1 MDAESLLWYQQPATD
16 FDHALPVGNGRIGG
30 MIFGNAKK
38 EVIKLNEDSI
48 WSGGRRERN
57 NPDAWEGVQE
67 VRKLLLEGNVAA
79 AEQVAFEKMQG
90 VTPNSRHYM
99 PLGDL
104 NLHMDFAGKAKQ
116 YQRSLDLEH
125 ALATVRFTAND
136 ITYVREAF
144 VSEPDRVLVLH
155 IAASEPGMVNLR
167 ATLDGRDDYYDDCRP
182 CTDYPNML
190 VYDGGTG
197 SRNGIFFAAAL
208 TGFSEGGTIRTVG
221 GALEVQGANEVTL
234 LLSVG
239 TSFYHGEQYEDAAK
253 MDASYAADC
262 SYEELLYRH
271 LTEYQEKFR
280 RVRFTLP
287 DNSEGGSELPT
298 DERLMRLRGD
308 EGDHKECKLQIHDS
322 KLAVLYFNYGRY
334 LMLSASRPGTQPMNL
349 QGIWNQD
356 MWPAWG
362 CRYTININTQMN
374 YWPTYSTNMAECAQ
388 PLISY
393 VDSLREPGR
402 VTAKIYAGVDQGFM
416 AHTQNNPFGWTCPGW

>member
-1 MDAESLLWYQQPATD
+1 M
-16 FDHALPVGNGRIGG
+16 
-30 MIFGNAKK
+30 
-38 EVIKLNEDSI
+38 
-48 WSGGRRERN
+48 
-57 NPDAWEGVQE
+57 
-67 VRKLLLEGNVAA
+67 
-79 AEQVAFEKMQG
+79 
-90 VTPNSRHYM
+90 
-99 PLGDL
+99 
-104 NLHMDFAGKAKQ
+104 
-116 YQRSLDLEH
+116 
-125 ALATVRFTAND
+125 
-136 ITYVREAF
+136 
-144 VSEPDRVLVLH
+144 H

-253 MDASYAADC
+253 LDASYAADC

-322 KLAVLYFNYGRY
+322 LDAMRN
-334 LMLSASRPGTQPMNL
+334 
-349 QGIWNQD
+349 
-356 MWPAWG
+356 WG
-362 CRYTININTQMN
+362 EDYK
-374 YWPTYSTNMAECAQ
+374 S
-388 PLISY
+388 
-393 VDSLREPGR
+393 SL
-402 VTAKIYAGVDQGFM
+402 T
-416 AHTQNNPFGWTCPGW
+416 